1 MGKRGR
7 PQKPRTSE
15 LGRYIEQLRLE
26 HRWSIKRL
34 AQEARVSYRTLSKL
48 ELGRSLPRHPE
59 NFLLKVAKAFDTHPD
74 QLLLRASLT
83 PMLRP
88 SHIEI
93 SLSAPRTIAL
103 TVLVTEEER
112 SSHQGDTY
120 FVLTASSEAVMPETA
135 PYRRFIDLMQD
146 ADAVVLELAATYD
159 MFRTMNSDHEDAL
172 IRLRR
177 KKGSKCD
184 NGNDKKALKLLREL
198 GLPTS

>member
-112 SSHQGDTY
+112 RQIENYLQFLRQMASIEALCRSAQNVAGQIGSS
-120 FVLTASSEAVMPETA
+120 P
-135 PYRRFIDLMQD
+135 
-146 ADAVVLELAATYD
+146 
-159 MFRTMNSDHEDAL
+159 
-172 IRLRR
+172 IR
-177 KKGSKCD
+177 
-184 NGNDKKALKLLREL
+184 
-198 GLPTS
+198 